1 MSEYTNL
8 AKEKIKIRKAN
19 IQDIDSIIKLNKILF
34 DLEYKNFDNTLD
46 TERPLSNEWKSYF
59 KDSIMNN
66 TVLVATIDDNIV
78 GYMRWNLNTQ
88 YSYNTVKQA
97 ELNNTCILDEY
108 RKLWIGTKFIT
119 EFKKIC
125 KDNNIQEIKVIASYE
140 NTNAINFYKKNGF
153 NESEI
158 TLKIKI

>member
-1 MSEYTNL
+1 MNL
-8 AKEKIKIRKAN
+8 TIRRAN
-19 IQDIDSIIKLNKILF
+19 IQDIDDIIKLNKILF

-46 TERPLSNEWKSYF
+46 TERPFSNEWINYF
-59 KDSIMNN
+59 KGSVTNSITM
-66 TVLVATIDDNIV
+66 VAIVDDKIV
-78 GYMRWNLNTQ
+78 GYMIWNLNSQ

-97 ELNNTCILDEY
+97 ELNNMCILDEY

-119 EFKKIC
+119 EFKRIC

-140 NTNAINFYKKNGF
+140 NTNAISFYKKNGF
-153 NESEI
+153 NESEL

>member
-1 MSEYTNL
+1 MNL
-8 AKEKIKIRKAN
+8 TVRRAN
-19 IQDIDSIIKLNKILF
+19 IQDIDDIIKLNKILF

-46 TERPLSNEWKSYF
+46 TERPLSNEWISYF
-59 KDSIMNN
+59 KDSITNSITM
-66 TVLVATIDDNIV
+66 VATVNDKIV
-78 GYMRWNLNTQ
+78 GYMIWNLDSQ

-97 ELNNTCILDEY
+97 ELNNMCILDEY
-108 RKLWIGTKFIT
+108 RKLWIGTKFIR
-119 EFKKIC
+119 EFKRIC

-153 NESEI
+153 NESEL